1 MAIFKL
7 HNASISFGD
16 KEVLTEVSF
25 SLETGEILGIFGR
38 NGSGKSSLLK
48 MIFGTLQ
55 KGSVNSSINDAFFNP
70 SENISKKQI
79 AYLPQDSYLPK
90 SIKVRDL
97 IPIYSSEEQKQ
108 DKVFYDPY
116 IASYTS
122 KKVGELSLGQ
132 VRYLEVILLANLDH
146 PFLMLDEPFSMIE
159 PLYKTQIKK
168 TLALLKS
175 KKGIIITDH
184 YYKDVLEISTQNLLL
199 KDGKNYPITSENEL
213 RKHGYLSKDSI

>member
-7 HNASISFGD
+7 HNASPNFGT

-25 SLETGEILGIFGR
+25 TLETGKILGIFGR

-48 MIFGTLQ
+48 MIYGTLQ
-55 KGSVNSSINDAFFNP
+55 KGSINCSINDTFFSP

-79 AYLPQDSYLPK
+79 AYLPQDSFLPRN
-90 SIKVRDL
+90 IRVHDL
-97 IPIYSSEEQKQ
+97 IPMYFSQEQTQ

-116 IASYTS
+116 IAKFTS

-132 VRYLEVILLANLDH
+132 VRYLEVVLLANLDH

-159 PLYKTQIKK
+159 PIYKTQIKN
-168 TLALLKS
+168 TLEALKS
-175 KKGIIITDH
+175 RKGIIITDH
-184 YYKDVLEISTQNLLL
+184 YYNDVIEISTQNLLL
-199 KDGKNYPITSENEL
+199 KGGKDHPIHSLEDL
-213 RKHGYLSKDSI
+213 RSQGYLTQNSI

>member
-25 SLETGEILGIFGR
+25 SLGTGEILGIFGR

-55 KGSVNSSINDAFFNP
+55 KGSINSSINDAFFNP
-70 SENISKKQI
+70 SKNISQKQI

-90 SIKVRDL
+90 NIKVRDL

-132 VRYLEVILLANLDH
+132 VRYLEVVLLANLDH

-159 PLYKTQIKK
+159 PLYKIQIKK
-168 TLALLKS
+168 TLESLKT

-184 YYKDVLEISTQNLLL
+184 YFKDAFGISTQNLLI
-199 KDGKNYPITSENEL
+199 KDTKSHPIYSLEDL
-213 RKHGYLSKDSI
+213 RAQGYLSKNSI

>member
-1 MAIFKL
+1 
-7 HNASISFGD
+7 
-16 KEVLTEVSF
+16 
-25 SLETGEILGIFGR
+25 
-38 NGSGKSSLLK
+38 
-48 MIFGTLQ
+48 MIFGSLQ
-55 KGSVNSSINDAFFNP
+55 KGSINCSINDTLFHP

-90 SIKVRDL
+90 NIKVRDL

-116 IASYTS
+116 IARYTS

-159 PLYKTQIKK
+159 PIYKTQIKK

-199 KDGKNYPITSENEL
+199 KDRKNYPITSENEL
-213 RKHGYLSKDSI
+213 RKHGYLSKKSI